1 MKNKRN
7 TILYF
12 RFFLL
17 VFFISAGTTIPA
29 QGQENDILLNK
40 GVEAYNANRYDEA
53 IEYLRPSAQNGNP
66 ISQFF
71 LGNCYFNGN
80 GVKKSY
86 NEAAKWFYK
95 SALQGVTYAQ
105 TLLATLYENGLGVEK
120 DTDEAL
126 KLYTWAQ
133 NGGKPTPEN
142 TSLKPLRLKTDK
154 GKSDNT
160 ADILTDLG
168 QTMISIAGNTPESNS
183 SQAETENRSTK
194 QTKNHSTRKNKEK
207 EMQNKKFLA
216 AYQNANK
223 AYNGW
228 EDQLRDMKLN
238 PEKYAHL
245 SDDQFCQKVSDI
257 QNKMKKI
264 RIKITNEYDT
274 QQRKSNLED
283 WTPARCR

>member
-40 GVEAYNANRYDEA
+40 GVEAYNANRYNEA

-71 LGNCYFNGN
+71 LGSCYFNGN

-126 KLYTWAQ
+126 KLYTWVQ

-160 ADILTDLG
+160 ADILTAEFNL
-168 QTMISIAGNTPESNS
+168 QMQQNS
-183 SQAETENRSTK
+183 
-194 QTKNHSTRKNKEK
+194 
-207 EMQNKKFLA
+207 
-216 AYQNANK
+216 
-223 AYNGW
+223 
-228 EDQLRDMKLN
+228 D
-238 PEKYAHL
+238 
-245 SDDQFCQKVSDI
+245 
-257 QNKMKKI
+257 
-264 RIKITNEYDT
+264 
-274 QQRKSNLED
+274 
-283 WTPARCR
+283 

>member
-71 LGNCYFNGN
+71 LGSCYFNGN

-105 TLLATLYENGLGVEK
+105 TLLATLY
-120 DTDEAL
+120 
-126 KLYTWAQ
+126 
-133 NGGKPTPEN
+133 
-142 TSLKPLRLKTDK
+142 
-154 GKSDNT
+154 
-160 ADILTDLG
+160 
-168 QTMISIAGNTPESNS
+168 
-183 SQAETENRSTK
+183 
-194 QTKNHSTRKNKEK
+194 
-207 EMQNKKFLA
+207 
-216 AYQNANK
+216 
-223 AYNGW
+223 
-228 EDQLRDMKLN
+228 
-238 PEKYAHL
+238 
-245 SDDQFCQKVSDI
+245 
-257 QNKMKKI
+257 
-264 RIKITNEYDT
+264 
-274 QQRKSNLED
+274 
-283 WTPARCR
+283 

>member
-7 TILYF
+7 TILYL

-17 VFFISAGTTIPA
+17 VFFISTGTTIPT
-29 QGQENDILLNK
+29 QGQENDTLLNK

-71 LGNCYFNGN
+71 LGSCYFNGN

-154 GKSDNT
+154 GKPDN
-160 ADILTDLG
+160 AVDVLTDLG
-168 QTMISIAGNTPESNS
+168 QTLISIAGNTPESNL
-183 SQAETENRSTK
+183 SQTETEDRSTK
-194 QTKNHSTRKNKEK
+194 QTKNRSARKNKEK

-216 AYQNANK
+216 AYRNANK
-223 AYNGW
+223 AYNGR

-238 PEKYAHL
+238 PEKYTHL
-245 SDDQFCQKVSDI
+245 SDDQFCQKVSNI

-264 RIKITNEYDT
+264 RIQITNEYDT
-274 QQRKSNLED
+274 QQRKSDLED

>member
-168 QTMISIAGNTPESNS
+168 QTLIA
-183 SQAETENRSTK
+183 
-194 QTKNHSTRKNKEK
+194 
-207 EMQNKKFLA
+207 
-216 AYQNANK
+216 
-223 AYNGW
+223 
-228 EDQLRDMKLN
+228 
-238 PEKYAHL
+238 
-245 SDDQFCQKVSDI
+245 
-257 QNKMKKI
+257 
-264 RIKITNEYDT
+264 
-274 QQRKSNLED
+274 
-283 WTPARCR
+283 